1 MGIRE
6 TEGERGGG
14 THREINSYGEK
25 ASGNGGGQCR
35 KSRQGKVRDRE
46 REKEGEINK
55 EIQKGAKDGI
65 EGGGAGRR
73 RRKKE
78 EEGKEEINGKFWG

>member
-1 MGIRE
+1 MGEGNVEKAGREKLE
-6 TEGERGGG
+6 TEKGRN
-14 THREINSYGEK
+14 R
-25 ASGNGGGQCR
+25 
-35 KSRQGKVRDRE
+35 